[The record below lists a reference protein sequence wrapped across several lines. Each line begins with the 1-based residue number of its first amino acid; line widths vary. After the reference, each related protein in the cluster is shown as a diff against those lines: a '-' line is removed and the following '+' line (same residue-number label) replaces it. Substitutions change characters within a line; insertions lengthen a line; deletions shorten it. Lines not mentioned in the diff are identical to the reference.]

1 LDANRRLN
9 YSDEV
14 ILMNVGGPSP
24 DAKTSSL
31 SMLERGVGAVIVVG
45 GWESQP
51 QGEGPQ
57 EIDVPRY
64 LITAKAPW
72 MFGTNRKVQA
82 VNGNGMTNP
91 GVTLGEKGQSLES
104 PLQGKLARRVR
115 RGEWGNVP

>member
-1 LDANRRLN
+1 MKWVTWFTPFLFGIPRRVAWVLDANRRLN

-64 LITAKAPW
+64 LITAKAP
-72 MFGTNRKVQA
+72 
-82 VNGNGMTNP
+82 
-91 GVTLGEKGQSLES
+91 
-104 PLQGKLARRVR
+104 
-115 RGEWGNVP
+115 